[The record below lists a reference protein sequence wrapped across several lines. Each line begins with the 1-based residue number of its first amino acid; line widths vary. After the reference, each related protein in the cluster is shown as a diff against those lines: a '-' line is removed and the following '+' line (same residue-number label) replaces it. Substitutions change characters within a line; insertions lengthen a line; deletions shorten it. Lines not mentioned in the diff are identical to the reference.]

1 MAWLLLCPP
10 NNVSFFFPFNV
21 SSSFSWEFL
30 IVSHVSSPTG
40 LTRMC
45 DICLFFCLHLFLWSA
60 PWKLADSTSGLPHAT
75 SPQWNLATGVPSRE
89 FQVNQK
95 QNEYNLDGI
104 HITIPNLSTL
114 CYFKHHDFTLVC
126 SEAAQMSCINFCY
139 YRKIRRL
146 RFEDA
151 SFSSSCSGI
160 KKLELWCVSIAE
172 STVAFLFFLLYF

>member
-30 IVSHVSSPTG
+30 IVSHISSPTG

-45 DICLFFCLHLFLWSA
+45 GICLFFCLHLFLRSA

-95 QNEYNLDGI
+95 QNAYNLDGI

-114 CYFKHHDFTLVC
+114 CYFKPQNMLLFYRIW
-126 SEAAQMSCINFCY
+126 SEIW
-139 YRKIRRL
+139 RWGK
-146 RFEDA
+146 
-151 SFSSSCSGI
+151 SSTHMEKNKSGFLLCLHI
-160 KKLELWCVSIAE
+160 KKS
-172 STVAFLFFLLYF
+172 FDRFQMD